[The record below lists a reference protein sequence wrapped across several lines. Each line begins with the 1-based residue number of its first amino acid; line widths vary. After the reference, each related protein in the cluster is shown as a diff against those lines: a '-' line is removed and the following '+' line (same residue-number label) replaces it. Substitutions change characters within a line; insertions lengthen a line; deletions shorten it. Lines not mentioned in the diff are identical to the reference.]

1 MTESPA
7 PESGLPPSDPQDQDL
22 PSQSRKPRTW
32 RFYTAI
38 AAAVLLGCMLLTAIL
53 TTWWIRHTFYANPY
67 QPTELSQPEETILE
81 GKLEALDAHPSNGL
95 HTTSPTIISSVEV
108 PGRSRAELDAE
119 RARLDREA
127 SQGAALAKP
136 KIDPLGDELGSDD
149 DRRHLVLTERELN
162 GILHTNT
169 DLADRVRIE
178 LKEDTIRAGALIPF
192 EADAPLVG
200 GKTLRC
206 KLAIRALLE
215 EDTGRLAIYISDV
228 TVAGIPIPNA
238 WIGEI
243 KNKNL
248 VDNPVSPTT
257 GDDGMSRFADG
268 IRDFKISD
276 GRIDIW
282 LNE

>member
-1 MTESPA
+1 M
-7 PESGLPPSDPQDQDL
+7 
-22 PSQSRKPRTW
+22 
-32 RFYTAI
+32 
-38 AAAVLLGCMLLTAIL
+38 
-53 TTWWIRHTFYANPY
+53 
-67 QPTELSQPEETILE
+67 
-81 GKLEALDAHPSNGL
+81 
-95 HTTSPTIISSVEV
+95 
-108 PGRSRAELDAE
+108 
-119 RARLDREA
+119 
-127 SQGAALAKP
+127 
-136 KIDPLGDELGSDD
+136 
-149 DRRHLVLTERELN
+149 
-162 GILHTNT
+162 
-169 DLADRVRIE
+169 
-178 LKEDTIRAGALIPF
+178 
-192 EADAPLVG
+192 G